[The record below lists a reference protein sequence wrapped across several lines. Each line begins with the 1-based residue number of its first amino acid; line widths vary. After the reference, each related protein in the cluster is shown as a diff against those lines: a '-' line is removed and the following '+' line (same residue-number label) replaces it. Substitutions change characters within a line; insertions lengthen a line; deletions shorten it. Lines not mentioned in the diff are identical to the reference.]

1 MTQEHQHRRIPKSEQ
16 ILVTGAN
23 GYIASHIID
32 LLLEEGY
39 NVRGTVRG
47 EKPWLN
53 KFFEER
59 YGPGRF
65 ETAIVTAMNVDGAFD
80 KAIRGVA
87 GVVHVATDVSFS
99 VDPDAVIPG
108 VVAGTVNLLK
118 TAAAQQSVKSFV
130 LTSSS
135 TAALI
140 PEVNKRMIVDENT
153 WNDAVVEAVYNK
165 DAPEEAKP
173 YLIYAASKTLQEREF
188 WKWAKENNPGFAVNS
203 VLPNMNL
210 GQLLLPEGFGSTMGW
225 TRAILEGNGRVLNV
239 LPPQWY
245 VDVRDDARVHVAA
258 LLDPKVENERL
269 FAFAGPYNW
278 TDVINILTNL
288 RPDNDKI
295 PKAPPNEGRDLT
307 DIKGSKRAE
316 ELIKSF
322 FGVPG
327 WTSLEDSLAAG
338 IADLK

>member
-1 MTQEHQHRRIPKSEQ
+1 MAPEHRRIPRGGWV
-16 ILVTGAN
+16 LVTGAN

-32 LLLEEGY
+32 VLLEEGY
-39 NVRGTVRG
+39 NVRGTVRS

-53 KFFEER
+53 KFFEDR
-59 YGPGRF
+59 YGTGRF
-65 ETAIVTAMNVDGAFD
+65 ETAIVTALNAPGAFD
-80 KAIRGVA
+80 EVVRGVS

-99 VDPDAVIPG
+99 SDPDAVIPG
-108 VVAGTVNLLK
+108 VIASTVNLLR
-118 TAAAQQSVKSFV
+118 AAAAEQSVKSFV

-135 TAALI
+135 TAALV
-140 PEVNKRMIVDENT
+140 PEPNKRMTVDENT
-153 WNDAVVEAVYNK
+153 WNGSIVDAAYSK
-165 DAPEEAKP
+165 DAPAEAKP
-173 YLIYAASKTLQEREF
+173 YLVYGASKMLQEREF
-188 WKWAKENNPGFAVNS
+188 WKWAEENKPGFAVNS

-210 GQLLLPEGFGSTMGW
+210 GRILLPEGFGSTMGW
-225 TRAILEGNGRVLNV
+225 VRSLLEGNERILGT

-258 LLDPKVENERL
+258 LLDPEVQNERL

-278 TDVINILTNL
+278 TDIINILNKL
-288 RPDNDKI
+288 RPENNKI

-316 ELIKSF
+316 DLIKSF

-327 WTSLEDSLAAG
+327 WTSLEDSIAAG